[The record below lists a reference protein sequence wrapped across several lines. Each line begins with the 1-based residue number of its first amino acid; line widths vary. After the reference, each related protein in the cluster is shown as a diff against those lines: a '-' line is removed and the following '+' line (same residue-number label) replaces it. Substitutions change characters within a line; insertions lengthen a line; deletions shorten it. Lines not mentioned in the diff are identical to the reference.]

1 MLTECS
7 NCLGEAAE
15 VCALAYRISAQRV
28 TGPTEDLIMAG
39 VSPDHALRVIA
50 KTRDRELNALTYI
63 SRAVLPTCN
72 LSPEELKVRLDE
84 AIVEAGDTLS
94 SS

>member
-1 MLTECS
+1 MITECS
-7 NCLGEAAE
+7 NCVGEAAE

-28 TGPTEDLIMAG
+28 AGPAEDLLMAD

-63 SRAVLPTCN
+63 SRAVLPACN
-72 LSPEELKVRLDE
+72 LTSEQIGLRLDE
-84 AIVEAGDTLS
+84 AIIEAGDTPS